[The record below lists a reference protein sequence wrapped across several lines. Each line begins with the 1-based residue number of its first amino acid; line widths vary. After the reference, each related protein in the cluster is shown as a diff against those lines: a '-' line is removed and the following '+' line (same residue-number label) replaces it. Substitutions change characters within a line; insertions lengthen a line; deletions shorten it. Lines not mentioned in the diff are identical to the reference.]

1 MKKVIKL
8 NDLEK
13 SSYSMAEVA
22 ELLGFK
28 NNRKLYNFL
37 RQYNIV
43 QGREPAREFM
53 IVDYFESHVKE
64 IKNKEGRT
72 YKLTPFIRV
81 TAKGI
86 VFINELHNLLTKDF
100 YVSSFRK

>member
-1 MKKVIKL
+1 MT
-8 NDLEK
+8 
-13 SSYSMAEVA
+13 EVA

-43 QGREPAREFM
+43 QGREPAREFL
-53 IVDYFESHVKE
+53 IVGYFEQHSKE

-72 YKLTPFIRV
+72 FKLAPFIRV
-81 TAKGI
+81 TPKGI
-86 VFINELHNLLTKDF
+86 VFINELHHLLTKEF
-100 YVSSFRK
+100 YASLFRK

>member
-1 MKKVIKL
+1 MKNVIKL

-13 SSYSMAEVA
+13 SSYSMAEAA

-28 NNRKLYNFL
+28 NRLTLYHFL

-72 YKLTPFIRV
+72 FKLTPFIRV
-81 TAKGI
+81 TPKGI
-86 VFINELHNLLTKDF
+86 VFINELHHLLTKSF
-100 YVSSFRK
+100 YVSPFRK

>member
-1 MKKVIKL
+1 MKNIIKL
-8 NDLEK
+8 STLTK

-28 NNRKLYNFL
+28 NNRKLYHFL

-43 QGREPAREFM
+43 QGREPAREFI

-64 IKNKEGRT
+64 VKDKEGRT
-72 YKLTPFIRV
+72 FKRDSYVRV
-81 TAKGI
+81 TPKGI
-86 VFINELHNLLTKDF
+86 VFINELYHLLTKDI
-100 YVSSFRK
+100 YVFPFRK